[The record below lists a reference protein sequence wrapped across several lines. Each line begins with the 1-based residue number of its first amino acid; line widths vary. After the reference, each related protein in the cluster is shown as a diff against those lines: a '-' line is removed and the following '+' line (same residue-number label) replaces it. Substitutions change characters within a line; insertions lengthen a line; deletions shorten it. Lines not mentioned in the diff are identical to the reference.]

1 MKSRLFSIALSLV
14 LLVQLSLATNTVANL
29 VPGNGVE
36 KKISMVNSK
45 ALTKAEAKE
54 IQKIERK
61 QVRTQKRIG
70 MVQKFMTKKMAKNAV
85 DFQDPVNKW
94 LWFGVFGW
102 GAGLLLW
109 IIAAAVVTGGGFLGG
124 GFLGLLASL
133 CWLFGTV
140 AFVIWLVKK
149 VGDA

>member
-1 MKSRLFSIALSLV
+1 MKSKILAFV
-14 LLVQLSLATNTVANL
+14 LTISMISQSGYAVNTVKNL
-29 VPGNGVE
+29 VPGNGIE
-36 KKISMVNSK
+36 QQISLVKSN
-45 ALTKAEAKE
+45 ALSKAEAKS
-54 IQKIERK
+54 IQKLERK
-61 QVRTQKRIG
+61 EFKAQKRLA
-70 MVQKFMTKKMAKNAV
+70 MVQRFMAKKMAHKAI

-109 IIAAAVVTGGGFLGG
+109 IIAGSVFSGGI
-124 GFLGLLASL
+124 GLLASL

-149 VGDA
+149 FGNA